1 LEVTRRPLW
10 RLPLIA
16 CGFLGLFF
24 GVGAGLARLGYAM
37 PVPVAS
43 LAAVHGPLMIGAFL
57 GVVISLERAVAIGR
71 AWAYLGP
78 LLAAL
83 GSIALIAGE
92 AAAGAWMLAGA
103 SGMLLLASLDI
114 FRRQRADFTAALAAG
129 AACWTVGNVVW
140 ATGTPAYAVVPWWL
154 AFLVV
159 TIAAER
165 LELTRFLPPSPWA
178 RRVFALI
185 VAVIAIGLVA
195 ASARIFAAGL
205 LALAA
210 WLVKQDIARRT
221 VRTRG
226 LTRFIAVCLLSG
238 YAWLVVAASVTL
250 AAGTLAPGTALYDAA
265 LHALTLGF
273 VFSMIF
279 GHAPVIFPAVLGV
292 RMAYHAAFYVPLL
305 LLHASL
311 VARVGG
317 DLYGS
322 FAWTRAGALVN
333 AVALA
338 AFLVNTAVAIVRG
351 RRAPRDSRS
360 T

>member
-1 LEVTRRPLW
+1 MELKGRPLW
-10 RLPLIA
+10 RLPLLA
-16 CGFLGLFF
+16 CGFVGLFL
-24 GVGAGLARLGYAM
+24 GVGAGLARFGYAM

-43 LAAVHGPLMIGAFL
+43 LAALHGPLMIGAFL

-78 LLAAL
+78 LLAA
-83 GSIALIAGE
+83 GGGIALVAGE
-92 AAAGAWMLAGA
+92 AAAGAWLLAAA
-103 SGMLLLASLDI
+103 SAMLLAASLDI

-129 AACWTVGNVVW
+129 AACWTVGNAMWV
-140 ATGTPAYAVVPWWL
+140 AGTPAYAVVPWWL

-178 RRVFALI
+178 RRAFAAIL
-185 VAVIAIGLVA
+185 AAIAIGLVA
-195 ASARIFAAGL
+195 ADPRIFAAGL
-205 LALAA
+205 LALAI

-221 VRTRG
+221 IRNSG
-226 LTRFIAVCLLSG
+226 LTRFIAACLLSG
-238 YAWLVVAASVTL
+238 YAWLAVAAVTML
-250 AAGTLAPGTALYDAA
+250 AAGELAPGTPAYDAA
-265 LHALTLGF
+265 LHALALGF

-292 RMAYHAAFYVPLL
+292 RMAYSAFFYLPLA

-311 VARVGG
+311 FVRIGG
-317 DLYGS
+317 DLAGS
-322 FAWTRAGALVN
+322 YAWTRAGALLN

-338 AFLVNTAVAIVRG
+338 AFLAGTAVAVARG
-351 RRAPRDSRS
+351 RVSRAAPR

>member
-1 LEVTRRPLW
+1 LL
-10 RLPLIA
+10 A

-43 LAAVHGPLMIGAFL
+43 LAALHGPLMIGAFL

-71 AWAYLGP
+71 AWAYLAP
-78 LLAAL
+78 LLAAG
-83 GSIALIAGE
+83 GSMALIAGQ
-92 AAAGAWMLAGA
+92 ATAGAWLLAGA
-103 SGMLLLASLDI
+103 SAMLLVASLDI

-129 AACWTVGNVVW
+129 SACWGAGNFMW
-140 ATGTPAYAVVPWWL
+140 TAGAPAYAVVPWWI

-178 RRVFALI
+178 RRGFGAIL
-185 VAVIAIGLVA
+185 AVVAIGLVA
-195 ASARIFAAGL
+195 SEARVFAAGL

-221 VRTRG
+221 VKAEG

-238 YAWLVVAASVTL
+238 YAWLAIAASTILV
-250 AAGTLAPGTALYDAA
+250 AGTLAPGTVAYDAA
-265 LHALTLGF
+265 LHALALGF

-292 RMAYHAAFYVPLL
+292 RMTYSAASYAPLV

-311 VARVGG
+311 AARIGG
-317 DLYGS
+317 DVAGNY
-322 FAWTRAGALVN
+322 AWTRAGALFN

-338 AFLVNTAVAIVRG
+338 AFLVNTAVAIARG
-351 RRAPRDSRS
+351 RVRRAALR